1 MQTDTI
7 VVSLEHRTG
16 GMWTHAGRL
25 RVRFEQ
31 SNGTVQTI
39 TLPDD
44 LVALQARVS
53 ALEASMGTS
62 IDALEDL
69 KYGN

>member
-1 MQTDTI
+1 MLTDTLT
-7 VVSLEHRTG
+7 VAKEHRTG

-25 RVRFEQ
+25 RIRFEQ

-44 LVALQARVS
+44 LIALQARVA
-53 ALEASMGTS
+53 ALEAVVGTG